1 MATRYST
8 ATAFLEH
15 ATTTDDYLYEVPS
28 SAPLPKFTPPPL
40 LAQADHALSSST
52 FFPPYAGTDGFVLA
66 RIVGDAY
73 ELELRWVAFSRRG
86 GVQAVEPAAMDEDS
100 SASPFADLDAHPG
113 TLRPVRFT
121 FPARLVPN
129 PSFAILE
136 STGQLQVYCLTE
148 AGYLYVL
155 SFPLE
160 SLFYTPTL
168 ANEPWSEEF
177 RVVSLEGR
185 TPVLVQGVDEGRV
198 VVGCADG
205 FAVGIEIV
213 EGEDAAVIETE
224 LRSPSSFSIRSLVP
238 SFSSRNLS
246 SPTKLSPYSSQ
257 SSSPSQLLSV
267 VASLPYTHDDG
278 TSSSTF
284 AFGVS
289 RDRKLKIWHLE
300 SGNCLRAI
308 DLPKPSSSSSSA
320 VVPSSNAF
328 PASPDHQQHLPKA
341 GMLLPPSPRSLVKI
355 VPATSPSSPYGSYL
369 ALFVPASSSSPAA
382 FYLYG
387 LATKSATGELSEL
400 APLTD
405 RVCDAQVGTLVDFE
419 VRRMSLAGEERWT
432 LWTAWEEGGET
443 EVRCAALPEL
453 DGSDEGS
460 GEAWT
465 TVRRGT
471 SAQTAEWTAAY
482 FDDQLR
488 DSNVSVPETFL
499 RHISYPGRYPPA
511 TVAYALQMY
520 EELVL
525 SEIDDDV
532 LPEPFTLDYDSLL
545 HHAAAVVGC
554 LIELEHSP
562 QTGAPLHEEYAKRL
576 KLEWLRFVA
585 MLNES
590 RAAALFPTCLS
601 VDEQRGVACVLGRD
615 SIAVPIVEEAVQT
628 LHHVRLPDA
637 EQAVDLPSPQADLLP
652 LLTLIRSLTSHLS
665 TAELG
670 SLEAALL
677 DRLRTPFESDIEDIS
692 LDLFERTLE
701 PLLSEEALSQVVAG
715 LRSLSH
721 PAQAVEAFCE
731 LLRAT
736 QAPAATTVQAKSTDL
751 TNAVLTDALSTSISA
766 RFELAKGLVALL
778 LAAWGADEEG
788 DPALPQLEQ
797 TTSIAFAT
805 LHSIAAL
812 HWVATQIAAPSVEAV
827 AAVQQGEKDGDG
839 GMFERFG
846 ELRMQGGGAGGAA
859 DVVPVPTY
867 GLLNA
872 LLRIPP
878 YSPSV
883 PSSAYSALP
892 AALAGAASAF
902 LTSTGLLGPKHLVD
916 VSPSD
921 VTFAFALIQL
931 GLPAQ
936 AREFVAFY
944 PRAAGMAYVEG
955 RAELEL
961 GKGDEAVGAFERA
974 AAELYAADVLPADDA
989 PASGLSLVLPRQ
1001 VGTSLARYYIHIVSL
1016 FVPYSMDHAI
1026 ARFAHLALEQLDE
1039 EGIEDEVAAKDLWM
1053 KLFRSLA
1060 ATAQFE
1066 KAYEVI
1072 METPYHETKTT
1083 CLAHFISLVCEN
1095 GATSLLTTLPFVGLE
1110 ADLERNLAFRAR
1122 NSDPLARP
1130 DYYKVL
1136 YAYHVAK
1143 GDYRSAGTIMYQQAR
1158 RIGEIT
1164 ARGGSFRDLA
1174 TLQCQSYLAAANALS
1189 LVAKEHAWVAV
1200 LAGDDLERGNKRRKI
1215 TYHIPDEEY
1224 DSSASRPLEVL
1235 ELADIRKEYNVAL
1248 ARLQLAAEF
1257 PELERTNFYL
1267 EPQAVVALFS
1277 QTGAF
1282 DQAFT
1287 AGRILEVD
1295 LSSLF
1300 EIIAERCVNLTVHPE
1315 GTEDASWVALS
1326 DEASTWE
1333 GSLASK
1339 AWRLLE
1345 RHLERHDSAPTYSYR
1360 LVVLERALALNRGGK
1375 LPTFLTDFLLR
1386 HAPHALVQTLIKYDR
1401 LDEAFRY
1408 SLATLQTSP
1417 TPSSPFSTHVPYSL
1431 FDQLLAIPAS
1441 DSPALSSDVLKERQ
1455 KQLREALEA
1464 RFAALEKAEAAAKK
1478 EGARP

>member
-15 ATTTDDYLYEVPS
+15 ASTADDFHYEVPS
-28 SAPLPKFTPPPL
+28 SAPLPKSAPPSL

-52 FFPPYAGTDGFVLA
+52 FFPPYARTDGFVLA
-66 RIVGDAY
+66 RIVEDAY
-73 ELELRWVAFSRRG
+73 QLELRWVAFSRRG
-86 GVQAVEPAAMDEDS
+86 QHQAVEQAMDEDP

-113 TLRPVRFT
+113 TLPPVRFI

-136 STGQLQVYCLTE
+136 STSQLQVYCLTE
-148 AGYLYVL
+148 EGYLYVL

-160 SLFYTPTL
+160 SLFYQPTL

-177 RVVSLEGR
+177 RIESLAGR
-185 TPVLVQGVDEGRV
+185 TPVLMQGVDEGRI

-205 FAVGIEIV
+205 FTVGLEIV
-213 EGEDAAVIETE
+213 RRADGAVIETE

-238 SFSSRNLS
+238 AFSARNLN

-257 SSSPSQLLSV
+257 SSAPSQLLSV
-267 VASLPYTHDDG
+267 VASPPHTHDDD
-278 TSSSTF
+278 TTSTF

-320 VVPSSNAF
+320 VIPSSNAF
-328 PASPDHQQHLPKA
+328 PASPDRQQHLPKA
-341 GMLLPPSPRSLVKI
+341 GMLLPPSPQSLVKI
-355 VPATSPSSPYGSYL
+355 VSMTSPSSPYGSYL

-387 LATKSATGELSEL
+387 LAIKSATGELSEL
-400 APLTD
+400 VPLTD

-419 VRRMSLAGEERWT
+419 VKRMSLAGEEQWT
-432 LWTAWEEGGET
+432 LWTAWEDGGET

-453 DGSDEGS
+453 AGTGEGP

-511 TVAYALQMY
+511 TIDYALQMY

-525 SEIDDDV
+525 SEIDADD
-532 LPEPFTLDYDSLL
+532 LPEPFALEYDSLL
-545 HHAAAVVGC
+545 DHAAAVVGC
-554 LIELEHSP
+554 LIKLEHSP
-562 QTGAPLHEEYAKRL
+562 QTGAPLHDEYAKRL

-601 VDEQRGVACVLGRD
+601 VDEQRGVVCVVGRD
-615 SIAVPIVEEAVQT
+615 SVAVPIVEEAVQT
-628 LHHVRLPDA
+628 LHNLRSPDA
-637 EQAVDLPSPQADLLP
+637 EQALDLPAPQTDLLP
-652 LLTLIRSLTSHLS
+652 VLTLVRALTSRLS
-665 TAELG
+665 TAGLAF
-670 SLEAALL
+670 LEVALL
-677 DRLRTPFESDIEDIS
+677 DRLRIPFETDIEDIS

-701 PLLSEEALSQVVAG
+701 PVLSEEALSQIVDG

-736 QAPAATTVQAKSTDL
+736 EAPAAMAVQAKSTDL
-751 TNAVLTDALSTSISA
+751 TNALLTDALSTSISA
-766 RFELAKGLVALL
+766 RFDLAKGLVALL

-788 DPALPQLEQ
+788 DPAFPQLEQ
-797 TTSIAFAT
+797 TTSVAFAT

-812 HWVATQIAAPSVEAV
+812 HWVATQIVEPSLEAV
-827 AAVQQGEKDGDG
+827 ASAQHGEKDSDG

-892 AALAGAASAF
+892 VALASAASAF
-902 LTSTGLLGPKHLVD
+902 LTSTGLLGRKHLID

-921 VTFAFALIQL
+921 VTFAFALVQL
-931 GLPAQ
+931 GLPAP
-936 AREFVAFY
+936 ARELVAFY

-961 GKGDEAVGAFERA
+961 GNGEEAVGAFERA

-989 PASGLSLVLPRQ
+989 SASGLSLVLPSQ
-1001 VGTSLARYYIHIVSL
+1001 IGTSLARYYIHIVSL
-1016 FVPYSMDHAI
+1016 FVPYSIDHAI
-1026 ARFAHLALEQLDE
+1026 ARFARLALEQLDE
-1039 EGIEDEVAAKDLWM
+1039 EGIEDEVAAKDLWI

-1060 ATAQFE
+1060 ATGEFE
-1066 KAYEVI
+1066 QAYEVV
-1072 METPYHETKTT
+1072 MEAPYHETKTT

-1136 YAYHVAK
+1136 YAYHIAK
-1143 GDYRSAGTIMYQQAR
+1143 GDYRSAGTVMYQQAR

-1200 LAGDDLERGNKRRKI
+1200 MGGDDLERGNKRRKI
-1215 TYHIPDEEY
+1215 TYHIPDDEY

-1345 RHLERHDSAPTYSYR
+1345 RHLERHDAAPTYSYR
-1360 LVVLERALALNRGGK
+1360 LVVLERALALNCGGK

-1386 HAPHALVQTLIKYDR
+1386 HAPHALIQTLIKYDR
-1401 LDEAFRY
+1401 LGEAFRY

-1417 TPSSPFSTHVPYSL
+1417 APSAPFSTHVPYSL

-1455 KQLREALEA
+1455 TQLREAVET
-1464 RFAALEKAEAAAKK
+1464 RFVALEKAQGAAKRDG
-1478 EGARP
+1478 GARP